1 MIEPL
6 RRLFTRSHSKYLVAI
21 AVRQGRVNLM
31 VTTHADELGDVVLK
45 VNDEQSV
52 EGGNY
57 AAALNILLSR
67 YEKLNLRNA
76 PTQLVL
82 NPRLVQQ
89 VSMDRPQLADG
100 EIQSSLPWLLK
111 DLVDIPSSD
120 LIADYYDPAIQ
131 AAAQDKIHVVAVQ
144 RSWLQKLIVPLQEAR
159 LQIAGI
165 INEDLAITRLFGV
178 DEHPR
183 VLLAQYGQ
191 EQAQLLL
198 IARQKLIVSRQLK
211 PLQSV
216 AQGAGTSVDGYETDN
231 LALELQRSLD
241 YYSGQMRQAPLKH
254 VQLALPGNQAQAIA
268 DTLAE
273 SLSLKVTLLP
283 YPEWAQELN
292 AGDFSDLGAMAGLAW
307 LHGDLHGADHREGA
321 A

>member
-1 MIEPL
+1 MMEPL
-6 RRLFTRSHSKYLVAI
+6 RRLFARSHSKYLVSI
-21 AVRQGRVNLM
+21 AVRQGRVTLM
-31 VTTHADELGDVVLK
+31 VSTYAQALDDIVLK

-52 EGGNY
+52 ENGNY
-57 AAALNILLSR
+57 AAALGILLAR

-100 EIQSSLPWLLK
+100 EIQASLPWLLK

-159 LQIAGI
+159 LQIVGI

-178 DEHPR
+178 DDHPR

-198 IARQKLIVSRQLK
+198 IARQKLIVGRQLK
-211 PLQSV
+211 PLQSI
-216 AQGAGTSVDGYETDN
+216 AGGAASADSYEIDN

-241 YYSGQMRQAPLKH
+241 YYSGQMRQAPLQH
-254 VQLALPGNQAQAIA
+254 VQLALPGNQAQRIA
-268 DTLAE
+268 ESLAE
-273 SLSLKVTLLP
+273 SLSLQVTLLP
-283 YPEWAQELN
+283 YPAWAQELN
-292 AGDFSDLGAMAGLAW
+292 AGDFSDLGVMAGLAW
-307 LHGDLHGADHREGA
+307 LHGDLHATDNSGGA

>member
-1 MIEPL
+1 MVELL
-6 RRLFTRSHSKYLVAI
+6 RRLFTRTHSKYLVAI

-31 VTTHADELGDVVLK
+31 VTTSAETISDAELK

-57 AAALNILLSR
+57 AAALNILLAR
-67 YEKLNLRNA
+67 YEKLNLRHA

-89 VSMDRPQLADG
+89 VSMDRPQLSDD

-120 LIADYYDPAIQ
+120 IIADYYDPAIQ
-131 AAAQDKIHVVAVQ
+131 AAAQDKINVVAVQ
-144 RSWLQKLIVPLQEAR
+144 RSWLQKLLTPLQDAR
-159 LQIAGI
+159 LTINGI
-165 INEDLAITRLFGV
+165 INEDLAVTRLFKA
-178 DEHPR
+178 EEPPR
-183 VLLAQYGQ
+183 VLLAQYGH

-198 IARQKLIVSRQLK
+198 IAEQKLIVSRQLK
-211 PLQSV
+211 PLQSIDRP
-216 AQGAGTSVDGYETDN
+216 GAEVDSYETDN

-254 VQLALPGNQAQAIA
+254 VQLALPGQQGQQVA
-268 DTLAE
+268 DSLAD
-273 SLSLKVTLLP
+273 SLSLQVTLLA
-283 YPEWAQELN
+283 YPAWAQELN
-292 AGDFSDLGAMAGLAW
+292 AGDFSDLGAMAGIAW
-307 LHGDLHGADHREGA
+307 LHGDLHSSEQGEGRA
-321 A
+321 